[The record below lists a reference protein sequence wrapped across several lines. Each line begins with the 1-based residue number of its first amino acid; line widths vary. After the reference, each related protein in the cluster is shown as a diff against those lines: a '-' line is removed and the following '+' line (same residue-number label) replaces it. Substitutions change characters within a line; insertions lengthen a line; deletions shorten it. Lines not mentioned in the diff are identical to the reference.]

1 VHRHLGSLG
10 ELHDRLAPLDLVIG
24 MRLHA
29 LILAASCGVRAIAA
43 AYDPKVTGFMAELGQ
58 ADRRFEL
65 GQFAADRVC
74 GLVDGI
80 LADRLGARAAM
91 LGVWRLVGDDRWSLN
106 WRFRG

>member
-1 VHRHLGSLG
+1 
-10 ELHDRLAPLDLVIG
+10 

-29 LILAASCGVRAIAA
+29 LILAASYGVPAIAA

-74 GLVDGI
+74 GMVDGI

-91 LGVWRLVGDDRWSLN
+91 LGVWRLVGGDRWSLN